1 MTRLFIVGRGTVG
14 GALLKIA
21 EGMPE
26 VKLVGVADK
35 SEFWLDPSGP
45 AAMHDG
51 FDDLANRI
59 GLLGSD
65 VIVADCTA
73 ADSAQFHLVLLGR
86 GLRVVTANKKPLAGP
101 QAVYDSLAKLGGG
114 APGSRYGCETTCG
127 AGLPVLGTLADLQ
140 ATGDEILEI
149 SAAVSGTL
157 GFIFSACGKGMSFA
171 AAVAEAARRG
181 YTEPDPRDDLSG
193 ADVARK
199 ALILARLIGRRLE
212 LSDISVRNLV
222 PEALQKCSVRE
233 FLAQLPSEAGELDRL
248 VADAAARSNVVRYL
262 ATVTPEAVR
271 VGLEEVPSQSPFG
284 ALDGPE
290 NLFVIR
296 SKRYQKTPLQI
307 RGPGAGAEVTA
318 AGVMADVLRLART
331 VSVTANV

>member
-1 MTRLFIVGRGTVG
+1 MIKLFVVGRGTVG
-14 GALLKIA
+14 GTLLKIV

-26 VKLVGVADK
+26 VRVVGVADR

-45 AAMHDG
+45 AATHDG
-51 FDDLANRI
+51 FDDLVGRI
-59 GLLGSD
+59 SLLGSD

-73 ADSAQFHLVLLGR
+73 ADTAQFHAALLGR
-86 GLRVVTANKKPLAGP
+86 GIRVVTANKKPLAGP
-101 QAVYDSLAKLGGG
+101 QAAYDYLIRLGGG
-114 APGSRYGCETTCG
+114 APGPRYGCETTCG

-140 ATGDEILEI
+140 AAGDEILEV

-157 GFIFSACGKGMSFA
+157 GFIFSACGKGASFA
-171 AAVAEAARRG
+171 EAVAEASKRG

-193 ADVARK
+193 MDVARK
-199 ALILARLIGRRLE
+199 ALILARLIGSRLE
-212 LSDISVRNLV
+212 LSDIAVHGLV
-222 PEALQKCSVRE
+222 PEALKQCSIEEFMAKLPVR
-233 FLAQLPSEAGELDRL
+233 AGELDRL
-248 VADAAARSNVVRYL
+248 VADAAERGNTMRYL
-262 ATVTPEAVR
+262 ATVTPRAVR

-296 SKRYQKTPLQI
+296 SKRYQTTPLQI

-318 AGVMADVLRLART
+318 AGVLADALRVGKT
-331 VSVTANV
+331 ISITAKV